1 MKLSNLIKIVLVVVI
16 LSLSFLLR
24 YKNFSQ
30 VPVAGISMD
39 EYSYSYVGLSLIK
52 DHYPVG
58 ISGIDGYKKNE
69 QRYVNPDDLLHIAV
83 SGPFVFNYPWFD
95 HPPLLG
101 LITGGY
107 SYFKGARNFEDIQL
121 YIIRQPMIILG
132 TLGVFLVFLF
142 GYINFGYISAIVAM
156 TIYGTAP
163 LSVVGSRMVQGEN
176 GMIIPFLFSLI
187 FISWYLKN
195 KKNIFLILAS
205 CMAGI
210 AILFKLSGIVAV
222 LSIVGLIFFSNS
234 KNKGE
239 KLLDIFT
246 VVIISFLFLSLFF
259 IYGYYFD
266 WDVFR
271 NVFFSNSNRFYG
283 IGSNSIFNLITQT
296 KLTGDINIID
306 AWVLIGWICVFFNL
320 IIKKNKQIFLI
331 IPLISY
337 LIIYIFFGSYS
348 YGWYAF
354 PFLPFL
360 AINIGY
366 QFNVIVQNNRL
377 TTGLLLGLIVIGS
390 GISSIISTDKFQNYS
405 KMWRIGLPV
414 LIISTLIFNYT
425 KLGKNKISKY
435 FLIFLFLIGI
445 ILNIIFLK
453 NFNADTWYA
462 KIW

>member
-1 MKLSNLIKIVLVVVI
+1 MKLNNLIKIILVTI
-16 LSLSFLLR
+16 LLLLSFLLR

-30 VPVAGISMD
+30 VPVAGTSVD
-39 EYSYSYVGLSLIK
+39 EYSYSYVGLSLFK

-58 ISGIDGYKKNE
+58 VSGIDGYKNNE
-69 QRYVNPDDLLHIAV
+69 QRYVNSDDLLHIAV

-107 SYFKGARNFEDIQL
+107 SYLKGTRNFEDVQL
-121 YIIRQPMIILG
+121 HIIRQPMIILG
-132 TLGVFLVFLF
+132 TFGVLLVFLF
-142 GYINFGYISAIVAM
+142 GYINFGYIPAIIAM
-156 TIYGTAP
+156 TVYGTAP

-176 GMIIPFLFSLI
+176 GMIIPYLFSLI
-187 FISWYLKN
+187 FISLYFKN
-195 KKNIFLILAS
+195 KKNTWLILAA

-210 AILFKLSGIVAV
+210 AILFKLSGIAAV
-222 LSIVGLIFFSNS
+222 LSLIGLIFLSNS
-234 KNKGE
+234 KNKRE
-239 KLLDIFT
+239 KILDIFT
-246 VVIISFLFLSLFF
+246 LIIISFLFLSLFF

-266 WDVFR
+266 WEVFK
-271 NVFFSNSNRFYG
+271 NILFSNSNRFYG
-283 IGSNSIFNLITQT
+283 IGANSIFNLITQT
-296 KLTGDINIID
+296 KLTGGINIID
-306 AWVLIGWICVFFNL
+306 AWVLIGWICVFLNL
-320 IIKKNKQIFLI
+320 NIKKYKQIFLI

-337 LIIYIFFGSYS
+337 LVIYIFFGSYS
-348 YGWYAF
+348 YGWYTF

-366 QFNVIVQNNRL
+366 QFNKILRKKNMVI
-377 TTGLLLGLIVIGS
+377 GLLMGLIIIGS
-390 GISSIISTDKFQNYS
+390 GISSIVNIDKFQDYS

-414 LIISTLIFNYT
+414 LIIGTLIFNYT
-425 KLGKNKISKY
+425 KLDKNKISKY